1 MKRIMKINSAF
12 LVAALATSM
21 AHAAPNDGST
31 ASQQLQVYPKNL
43 ARQNVGANLLEYN
56 PTSKSF
62 AATKAAAAWLDDDVA
77 TGWPAPTGQH
87 YYMIALPEPQLLTNF
102 AISTRAASGTVSIY
116 AGDEAAAPSAKSWN
130 LLAKDVSVDS
140 INQKLL
146 ANPFSRFAKYFLIET
161 NLSTGGPWYSIYL
174 YGEKPAVA
182 YHLQQR
188 AQPVNPTNLIGPYS
202 NSATAFN
209 MSSLYAHS
217 HVAFANTTDT
227 PTGWQ
232 KAIDDN
238 PETATSIAPS
248 KDQAGL
254 VIRYDSTQSIQRIS
268 VLTDGK
274 AKGKLEFFLS
284 NQAATVKNLPSDME
298 SNDSRF
304 IKASNEAGLSP
315 AEMKPVATIKLDG
328 ADSRGSA
335 DFAPVSGSQL
345 IARWTPDEDGQLVAV
360 REVNS
365 FGSGPAMSEQELV
378 ATDDTAEDL
387 RTDPSKDAKDFKN
400 LLPVG
405 EAADP
410 KTAFIPGVVHP
421 PPNIPLGF
429 SQK

>member
-1 MKRIMKINSAF
+1 M
-12 LVAALATSM
+12 
-21 AHAAPNDGST
+21 
-31 ASQQLQVYPKNL
+31 
-43 ARQNVGANLLEYN
+43 
-56 PTSKSF
+56 
-62 AATKAAAAWLDDDVA
+62 
-77 TGWPAPTGQH
+77 
-87 YYMIALPEPQLLTNF
+87 
-102 AISTRAASGTVSIY
+102 
-116 AGDEAAAPSAKSWN
+116 
-130 LLAKDVSVDS
+130 
-140 INQKLL
+140 L

-161 NLSTGGPWYSIYL
+161 NLTTGGPWYSIYL

-188 AQPVNPTNLIGPYS
+188 AQPVNPANLIGPYS
-202 NSATAFN
+202 NSATAYN

-217 HVAFANTTDT
+217 HVAFANTADT

-284 NQAATVKNLPSDME
+284 NQAATVKNLPSDIDN
-298 SNDSRF
+298 NDSQF

-315 AEMKPVATIKLDG
+315 AEMKPVATVKFDG
-328 ADSRGSA
+328 SDARGSA

-345 IARWTPDEDGQLVAV
+345 IARWTPDEAGQLLAV

-365 FGSGPAMSEQELV
+365 FGGGPAMSE
-378 ATDDTAEDL
+378 TRNWL
-387 RTDPSKDAKDFKN
+387 RLMTPPKISALIRQRMQKTLKICFLSVKPLIRKQPSFLAS
-400 LLPVG
+400 
-405 EAADP
+405 
-410 KTAFIPGVVHP
+410 FIRRQ
-421 PPNIPLGF
+421 ISRSGF